1 MYLPPQSQKIPEWV
15 WSNPHLIPNTHT
27 LTKKFYKLS
36 LLKLNSCDLPA
47 SPILQSSNSP
57 FCTPSHH
64 IITPHYPDLITELNH
79 SYIATYMSSS
89 KQLKPKSKSKLPIL
103 PTTHSNLLLKCTLPF
118 SLPSVYWPKDHA
130 GFKTGPRVTSP
141 ALGAPHAAV
150 PEHWAC
156 SSWSWSQWPGSCTV
170 HLCVQLGHTAD
181 APHVIFKLLKSS

>member
-103 PTTHSNLLLKCTLPF
+103 PTTPPVSPPRSVKA
-118 SLPSVYWPKDHA
+118 LPSFHLLRPKTLEACLTSVFHIPHIESFSKACPLYLQSVRIYIWP
-130 GFKTGPRVTSP
+130 
-141 ALGAPHAAV
+141 
-150 PEHWAC
+150 
-156 SSWSWSQWPGSCTV
+156 
-170 HLCVQLGHTAD
+170 
-181 APHVIFKLLKSS
+181 LL